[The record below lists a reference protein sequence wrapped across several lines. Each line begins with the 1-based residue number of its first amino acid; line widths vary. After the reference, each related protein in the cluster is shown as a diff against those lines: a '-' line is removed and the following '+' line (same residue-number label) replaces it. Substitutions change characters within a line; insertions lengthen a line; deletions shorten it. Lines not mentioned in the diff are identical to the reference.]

1 MITPLPPSQPS
12 ALRLVAPPRNLPE
25 TKDVPLDGFVA
36 SSAENVQAAEK
47 TYRGPDPSKH
57 FVRKAVVTACLTGAG
72 LAGALT
78 GAPGAMAA
86 QVQHRGLVPS
96 SDPAVRQ
103 LVASSLVTGRIPPGT
118 VEERMAQLKPE
129 VRGMLGRMPADM
141 QQRYVDLD
149 VSGRRW
155 LSGQIGGRTETI
167 FGKVKNR
174 PSFVSGRFLFVNI
187 FKELRSNIDSE
198 IRKGTIPQEAQG
210 RIHQAID
217 RLASLTPAQRE
228 ILAQTLETEF
238 KA

>member
-1 MITPLPPSQPS
+1 MISPLPSSQPS
-12 ALRLVAPPRNLPE
+12 SLRLIAPPRSHSEVGSLP
-25 TKDVPLDGFVA
+25 VDGFVA
-36 SSAENVQAAEK
+36 SAVENVQAAEK
-47 TYRGPDPSKH
+47 AWKGPDPSKH

-72 LAGALT
+72 LAGAMA

-96 SDPAVRQ
+96 RDPAVRQ

-118 VEERMAQLKPE
+118 VQERMAQLKPE
-129 VRGMLGRMPADM
+129 VRNLLSRLPADV

-149 VSGRRW
+149 GGGRRW

-174 PSFVSGRFLFVNI
+174 PSFVSGHFLFVNI
-187 FKELRSNIDSE
+187 FKELKSNIDSE

-217 RLASLTPAQRE
+217 RLASLSSSQRE
-228 ILAQTLETEF
+228 VLAQALELEF